1 MIGRNKRHNVLSK
14 FILSLFL
21 SCLGTSSVAAI
32 GSEKVTNTPIQHIV
46 VVMQQNH
53 TFDNYFGTYP
63 NAAGFP
69 SDTCIPISLSY
80 APNISCL
87 APFHIGTHQMVDLS
101 HSEPTFEAQYRN
113 GKMNGFVDALFQRHQ
128 DGTLAMGYFDGS
140 DLPYYWNL
148 ADEFVLFD
156 HYFSS
161 AHDGSIKNRMYWVT
175 GTPGNG
181 ENRIPSG
188 GFDGIPT
195 IFDRLQ
201 ERGISWKFYINNYDP
216 QLNYR
221 SLKELDY
228 LPHQIQWVPLLSF
241 DRFLDDPDLS
251 SHIVDLEEYY
261 TDLQN
266 GTLPAVSYVLLLGAT
281 EHPIADARLGQRKNK
296 NMIQALMQSNAWNS
310 SAFLITYD
318 DWGGWYDHVPPPQV
332 DEYGYGFRVPALL
345 VSPYA
350 RKGHVDHT
358 QLDHTSILK
367 FIEANWNI
375 PALAER
381 DARANNFL
389 SAFDFSSPPRD
400 PVFISAIRKTPE
412 PRVEPRRIV
421 IYVAYGS
428 AMIFAVLILVR
439 ANIATKKLLE
449 YPASFAGSHEETKA

>member
-1 MIGRNKRHNVLSK
+1 MIRRNKRHNVLSK
-14 FILSLFL
+14 FILSLFI

-32 GSEKVTNTPIQHIV
+32 GSEQVTNSPIHHIV
-46 VVMQQNH
+46 VVMQQDH

-63 NAAGFP
+63 NATGLP
-69 SDTCIPISLSY
+69 SDTCIPISLSSSH
-80 APNISCL
+80 NTSCL
-87 APFHIGTHQMVDLS
+87 APFHIGTHQIVDLS
-101 HSEPTFEAQYRN
+101 HSRPTFEAQFRN
-113 GKMNGFVDALFQRHQ
+113 GEMNGFVDALFQRHQ

-161 AHDGSIKNRMYWVT
+161 AHDGSIKNRMYWIT
-175 GTPGNG
+175 GTPGSG
-181 ENRIPSG
+181 ENRIPSS
-188 GFDGIPT
+188 GFGEIPT

-201 ERGISWKFYINNYDP
+201 KRGISWKFYINNYDP
-216 QLNYR
+216 KLNYR
-221 SLKELDY
+221 NLKELDH
-228 LPHQIQWVPLLSF
+228 LSPQIQWVPLLSF
-241 DRFLDDPDLS
+241 DRFLDDLDLS
-251 SHIVDLEEYY
+251 SRIVDLEEYY

-332 DEYGYGFRVPALL
+332 DEYGYGFRVPTLL
-345 VSPYA
+345 ISPYA
-350 RKGHVDHT
+350 RKGYIDHT

-367 FIEANWNI
+367 FIETNWNI

-381 DARANNFL
+381 DAKANNFL
-389 SAFDFSSPPRD
+389 LAFDFSSPPRD
-400 PVFISAIRKTPE
+400 SVFVSAIRKTPE
-412 PRVEPRRIV
+412 PRIEPRRLV

-428 AMIFAVLILVR
+428 AMIFAVLILIR
-439 ANIATKKLLE
+439 ANIVTKKLLKR
-449 YPASFAGSHEETKA
+449 PASFARSHKELRT